1 VRCHTQGGRVKKLVK
16 KNVKKLILDKET
28 LARLSVTGGLYVE
41 NQVDSSGPEI
51 CWFSDCNAC

>member
-1 VRCHTQGGRVKKLVK
+1 VKKLVK

-28 LARLSVTGGLYVE
+28 LARLNVTGGLYVE